1 MKVKVLDAIMGSGKT
16 QRLIS
21 DVSKLANPVIYIT
34 PLLSECHRFAGTVLD
49 ENGVVVRR
57 YLRQNHVFSSTKTI
71 TYKHFY
77 YIYYSYKKCL

>member
-16 QRLIS
+16 KRLIS

-49 ENGVVVRR
+49 ENGVV
-57 YLRQNHVFSSTKTI
+57 
-71 TYKHFY
+71 
-77 YIYYSYKKCL
+77 